1 MLYAHIHPHI
11 AFRVV
16 FYGATSDANISNFL
30 CLKNKSVQI
39 SLSRQ
44 EFVKDDFSKL
54 KVLKVLYVYRLYI
67 LKKVM
72 FVNFSSQR
80 LQKLGL
86 NQNYFISN
94 RNQLA
99 FSKHNLEFYSN

>member
-11 AFRVV
+11 AFGVV

-30 CLKNKSVQI
+30 CLKKKSVQI
-39 SLSRQ
+39 IISLSWQ
-44 EFVKDDFSKL
+44 EFVKDNFSKL
-54 KVLKVLYVYRLYI
+54 KVLHVYRLYI
-67 LKKVM
+67 LKKFM
-72 FVNFSSQR
+72 FVNFSSQC

-86 NQNYFISN
+86 NQKYFIRN

>member
-1 MLYAHIHPHI
+1 MNL
-11 AFRVV
+11 
-16 FYGATSDANISNFL
+16 N
-30 CLKNKSVQI
+30 
-39 SLSRQ
+39 RQ
-44 EFVKDDFSKL
+44 EFVEEYFSKL
-54 KVLKVLYVYRLYI
+54 KVLYVYSLYI

-80 LQKLGL
+80 LQKLGS
-86 NQNYFISN
+86 NQNYFKRN